1 MKTTTEARSGY
12 DAIVVGARVA
22 GAATAMLLARAG
34 RRVLVLDRSAP
45 GRDTLSTH
53 ALMRP
58 GVLRLQRWGLLDRI
72 LAAGTPPIR
81 STTFHYD
88 AEAIEVAIRPRDGV
102 DALYA
107 PRRTVIDV
115 TLAEA
120 AAEAGA
126 EIVYGARVLDLIRDG
141 RGGVAGVTYEDAGGS
156 SRTANA
162 AIVIGADGLRSTVA
176 SRVDA
181 PVVAAGRHATAV
193 VYGYWRGLGLE
204 GTHWYYAPGASA
216 GAIPTNGGEWCV
228 FVSVPASRYAETR
241 AAGPG
246 ALLEKGLAEA
256 NADLA
261 RRVLEGERSGVL
273 HAFPG
278 QPGYIRR
285 SWGRGWALVGDAG
298 FFKDPLTAHGMTDAL
313 RDAELLARAILRGGA
328 RALRDYQ
335 RRRDELARE
344 MLELTDGVASFAW
357 GMDELKRLHHRLSRH
372 MAKEQE
378 VLSWLDAERD
388 ARRALV
394 PAA

>member
-1 MKTTTEARSGY
+1 MQTRSGY

-22 GAATAMLLARAG
+22 GAATSMLLARAG
-34 RRVLVLDRSAP
+34 LRVLVLDRSAP

-58 GVLRLQRWGLLDRI
+58 GVLRLHRWGLLDRI
-72 LAAGTPPIR
+72 RAAGTPPIR
-81 STTFHYD
+81 TTTFHYD
-88 AEAIEVAIRPRDGV
+88 SEAIEVAIQPRDGV

-107 PRRTVIDV
+107 PRRTVIDA
-115 TLAEA
+115 TLADA

-141 RGGVAGVTYEDAGGS
+141 RDGVAGVTYEDAVGS
-156 SRTANA
+156 SHAANA

-176 SRVDA
+176 SHVDA
-181 PVVAAGRHATAV
+181 PLVAAGRHATAL
-193 VYGYWRGLGLE
+193 VYGYWRGLGLD

-216 GAIPTNGGEWCV
+216 GAIPTNGSEWCV

-246 ALLEKGLAEA
+246 ALFEKGLAEA

-261 RRVLEGERSGVL
+261 RRVSAGERAGVL

-313 RDAELLARAILRGGA
+313 RDAELLAHAVARGGA

-344 MLELTDGVASFAW
+344 MLELSDGVASFAW
-357 GMDELKRLHHRLSRH
+357 EMDELKRLHHRLSRH

-378 VLSWLDAERD
+378 VLAGLDAERD

-394 PAA
+394 SAA

>member
-1 MKTTTEARSGY
+1 MKTTQESRSGY

-34 RRVLVLDRSAP
+34 LRVFALEKSAP

-58 GVLRLQRWGLLDRI
+58 GVLQLHRWGLLDRVR
-72 LAAGTPPIR
+72 AAGTPAIR
-81 STTFHYD
+81 TTTFHYD
-88 AEAIEVAIRPRDGV
+88 GEAIEIAIQERDGV

-107 PRRTVIDV
+107 PRRTLLDA
-115 TLAEA
+115 TLANA
-120 AAEAGA
+120 AAAAGA
-126 EIVYGARVLDLIRDG
+126 EIVHGARVVGVLRDG
-141 RGGVAGVTYEDAGGS
+141 RDGVAGVTYSDEAGAP
-156 SRTANA
+156 RTARA
-162 AIVIGADGLRSTVA
+162 PIVIGADGLRSTVA
-176 SRVDA
+176 SLAGA

-204 GTHWYYAPGASA
+204 GNHWYYAPGASA
-216 GAIPTNGGEWCV
+216 GAIPTNDGASCV
-228 FVSVPASRYAETR
+228 FVSVPASRYAEAR
-241 AAGPG
+241 AKGPG
-246 ALLEKGLAEA
+246 ALFEKGLAEA

-261 RRVLEGERSGVL
+261 LRVARGERAEVL

-278 QPGYIRR
+278 QPGFIRR

-313 RDAELLARAILRGGA
+313 RDAELLARAIVRGGP
-328 RALRDYQ
+328 RGLRDFQ
-335 RRRDELARE
+335 RTRDDLARE
-344 MLELTDGVASFAW
+344 MLEVTDAVASFAW

-372 MAKEQE
+372 MGREQE
-378 VLSWLDAERD
+378 LLARLDAERD
-388 ARRALV
+388 ARPALS